1 MKMGKRKGGICE
13 RKRKNKEI
21 KGKTE
26 LKGLKQIQEGQK
38 KAIRAHE
45 GQTVVHQAGG
55 EI

>member
-1 MKMGKRKGGICE
+1 VEYVKGKGKTRK
-13 RKRKNKEI
+13 I

-26 LKGLKQIQEGQK
+26 LNGLKHIQEGQK